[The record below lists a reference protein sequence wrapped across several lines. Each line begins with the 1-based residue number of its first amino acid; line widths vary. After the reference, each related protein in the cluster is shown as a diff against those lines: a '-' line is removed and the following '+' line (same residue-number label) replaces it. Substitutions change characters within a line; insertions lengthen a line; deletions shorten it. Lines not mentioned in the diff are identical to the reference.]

1 LGQARVV
8 ANRQKAHIE
17 SDVDNLTHAALG
29 LCAGLAVRRKSAPL
43 AATVVAA
50 LIASELPDVDL
61 LLRSAEDPLMAF
73 RWHRHF
79 SHSLLL
85 WPLLAAIAATIA
97 YLFWRR
103 RGSRW
108 SDLYPPALAAGLS
121 HVLNDACTS
130 YGTLILWP
138 FSEARIA
145 WDSLPIIDITLT
157 LPLIILGLLAWKRDA
172 RTLAILGTSWFIF
185 YAGLGR
191 FQHGRAEDALL
202 AHLGT
207 QPTRLAIKPT
217 ISNLLLWRGIW
228 EADGQWH
235 TAAIRV
241 GLGGETIITPGESR
255 QVWQTNNPLM
265 PPVGTRS
272 RRLLEDFSRFTG
284 GWNSV
289 QLAEDGG
296 VLVGDIRFAMLPLRA
311 DPLWAVHFKNGEPA
325 HFEMRMDR
333 RIREGDWDTLGSLLL
348 GRPVK

>member
-1 LGQARVV
+1 M
-8 ANRQKAHIE
+8 
-17 SDVDNLTHAALG
+17 DNLTHAALG
-29 LCAGLAVRRKSAPL
+29 LCAGLAVRRKSAPM

-50 LIASELPDVDL
+50 LIASTLPDTDL
-61 LLRSAEDPLMAF
+61 LLRSSDDPLMAF

-85 WPLLAAIAATIA
+85 WPLLAALAATVA
-97 YLFWRR
+97 HLLWRK

-108 SDLYPPALAAGLS
+108 SDLYPPALASGLS

-130 YGTLILWP
+130 YGTLIYWP

-145 WDSLPIIDITLT
+145 WDSLPIIDIALT
-157 LPLIILGLLAWKRDA
+157 LPLVVLGILAWKRGS
-172 RTLAILGTSWFIF
+172 RTLAIAGTAWFIF
-185 YAGLGR
+185 YAALGR
-191 FQHGRAEDALL
+191 FQHGRAEDALVT
-202 AHLGT
+202 HLGI
-207 QPTRLAIKPT
+207 QPTRLAVKPT
-217 ISNLLLWRGIW
+217 ISNLVLWRGIW

-241 GLGGETIITPGESR
+241 GLGGEAIITPGESR
-255 QVWQTNNPLM
+255 EVWRKDNSLTPL
-265 PPVGTRS
+265 VGTRA

-296 VLVGDIRFAMLPLRA
+296 VLVGDIRFAMIPLRA
-311 DPLWAVHFKNGEPA
+311 DPLWGVHFKTDEPA

-333 RIREGDWDTLGSLLL
+333 RIREGDWETLGSLLL
-348 GRPVK
+348 GRPIK